1 MQVPCG
7 DNIAVTLTDVT
18 PMKAREDELV
28 AVQHLAQTALD
39 DKVGLLHAL
48 GQKVP
53 GVLMRILQRLDDA
66 TELLSDNA
74 GNDRFKFDLAGA
86 RAEAAALSTEVDALV
101 NLRQSAGFAYLG
113 ENYLSV
119 LEISPNLS
127 AVVRAEDGTI
137 LFLNGVGRQ
146 ILGIPEGK
154 ELSGTSFLDYVP
166 TDYSVLFEAGMS
178 TLRGEV
184 TRVPMYLEST
194 DGHLV
199 DVELLAMDCPVA
211 GIDAWAGQ
219 DLVLVSAVDTTCRNR
234 ASRRIIAREEQL
246 RKIMD
251 NVADAVV
258 VVDEDGRI
266 ETINRATETTFGAPS
281 CELVGAGEGRLLGPV
296 SAPDG
301 RPMTGLET
309 FLGGGVPA
317 RVSGWRRH
325 LGRRADGEL
334 FPIEFAVRDHNL
346 GERHMFI
353 GLIRDISERVAYEEN
368 FLYMATHDLL
378 TTLANRIRFHDELG
392 ATLVKPKR
400 EDTRFGLLFFD
411 LDHFKAINDSF
422 GHLVGDRIL
431 SVFARRLHSGL
442 GDRARLS
449 ADEFVAIVENS
460 GGPSELL
467 PLANRIGEA
476 VKKPMPA
483 ARSIRPALR
492 NEMVIT
498 ETKPLDCVRVVAT
511 MPKPRLRQGPL
522 VKRLRRVSSVPPV
535 NAEKPSFIKRMP
547 NRKIAISA
555 ASCAKAAVPTCRR
568 ICPWRI
574 VVTVG
579 VRGCGRRLGSWWR
592 PGGVRQRNP
601 GPRRSRFPSERPSVS
616 RSRRLRRS
624 LAGSACAPWRRSR
637 GPGNRRR
644 GPRSVS

>member
-1 MQVPCG
+1 MLSAVLAVAPDCPVLVLTGDNDERLAAEAMRMGAQDFLIKGRLNRKQLRSAVVYAVERKRLLRTGIAEGLLESILSSTHNAILALEPAGDRDDRRWRVVLANPPCETFFGRVLRDIEGAWLDVVLVKHHYAEIETTLARVQERGAVRQHQPCLRNGDTARWLLMDAVPCG

-28 AVQHLAQTALD
+28 AAQHLAQTALD

-53 GVLMRILQRLDDA
+53 GALMRILPRWDDA

-74 GNDRFKFDLAGA
+74 GNDRFKSDLAGA
-86 RAEAAALSTEVDALV
+86 RAEAAVLSTKVDALV

-119 LEISPNLS
+119 LEISPDLS
-127 AVVRAEDGTI
+127 AVVRAEDRTI

-178 TLRGEV
+178 TLRGEA
-184 TRVPMYLEST
+184 TRVPMYLESA

-219 DLVLVSAVDTTCRNR
+219 DLVLVSAVDTTRRNR
-234 ASRRIIAREEQL
+234 ASRRIIAREEQR

-266 ETINRATETTFGAPS
+266 ETINRATETAFGAPS
-281 CELVGAGEGRLLGPV
+281 RELVGAGVGRLLGPV

-301 RPMTGLET
+301 HPMTGLET

-334 FPIEFAVRDHNL
+334 FPIEFAVRDPNP
-346 GERHMFI
+346 GERHLFI

-368 FLYMATHDLL
+368 ILYMATHDLL
-378 TTLANRIRFHDELG
+378 TTLANRTRFHDELG
-392 ATLVKPKR
+392 ATLVKAKR

-411 LDHFKAINDSF
+411 LDHFKAINDRASATW
-422 GHLVGDRIL
+422 
-431 SVFARRLHSGL
+431 SVTGSCRCSPGACTAVWAIGRGWWRGCPPTSSWRSSKTLAGRRNCCRWLTALARR
-442 GDRARLS
+442 
-449 ADEFVAIVENS
+449 
-460 GGPSELL
+460 
-467 PLANRIGEA
+467 
-476 VKKPMPA
+476 
-483 ARSIRPALR
+483 
-492 NEMVIT
+492 
-498 ETKPLDCVRVVAT
+498 
-511 MPKPRLRQGPL
+511 
-522 VKRLRRVSSVPPV
+522 
-535 NAEKPSFIKRMP
+535 
-547 NRKIAISA
+547 
-555 ASCAKAAVPTCRR
+555 
-568 ICPWRI
+568 
-574 VVTVG
+574 
-579 VRGCGRRLGSWWR
+579 
-592 PGGVRQRNP
+592 
-601 GPRRSRFPSERPSVS
+601 
-616 RSRRLRRS
+616 
-624 LAGSACAPWRRSR
+624 
-637 GPGNRRR
+637 
-644 GPRSVS
+644 